1 MGNRSTFTLITIF
14 LFFCCHI
21 TWAQQVIRGKV
32 TDEQQ
37 QPLPGVTV
45 LLKGTP
51 TGTSTDTEG
60 NYTLQA
66 PNGSGTLVFSFIGY
80 ITREV
85 PVNNQAT
92 INVNL
97 ATDAKALG
105 EVVVTA
111 LGIKREER
119 ALGYATS
126 TVTAKE
132 LTEAGNTNFASA
144 LYGKAAG
151 VKITTA
157 PGGATS
163 GVNVQIR
170 GINSLQFNN
179 QPLYVVD
186 GVLIRNNN
194 ETGANGANNGGYW
207 SDQRIRGNGILDINP
222 ADIETLTVLKGASAT
237 ALYGSDAASGVIVI
251 TTKKGSKGPGL
262 GVDVNY
268 TYSMEEVAFTPKYQ
282 NVYGPG
288 YDRET
293 NLSVGGTEEGWIPV
307 DLDGDGTAES
317 VRPNFRSWAQFGPKM
332 EGQLVPWWDGSTRAF
347 SAQPDNYKDFYQTG
361 YSSIINAALS
371 NQTDKASYRLSYTR
385 NDYEGVQ
392 RGGNMN
398 RNTFNLNSTLKVS
411 DKLSADI
418 VANYVKSY
426 VKNRP
431 LQINRLTASYDGFLG
446 RSEDM
451 SVWLNNYQTSAGY
464 KYVLPAQANRNP
476 EEALAY
482 NIRPEILNFLWSQL
496 RNREEENEDRLIT
509 SATLNY
515 EIGKGFRLRGRVGND
530 FTSRSIEGRQYNEYP
545 IAFNENNSTGAYN
558 TSKGRYSTL
567 YGDALLSYTN
577 NLAQNLEVTVNGGF
591 QGRKESYRDQASGT
605 RDGLT
610 TANWFS
616 LNNSFNLPTTSASRA
631 EVTKY
636 AYLGT
641 VSLNFKDY
649 LYLEGTG
656 RQEYTSTLPP
666 ANNNYF
672 YPSVNAGFVFTDAF
686 KLPTFLS
693 YGKVRAS
700 YGVVGNA
707 PPFYQANITYS
718 QTPLQTING
727 PVPALSAKASYGNE
741 SLKAENKYEAEFG
754 LETRI
759 LNNKIGVDLSYYN
772 NKVKNQILQL
782 SLPTSTGASSRISNI
797 GEIHSYGWE
806 LALNATPI
814 SGVFNWDTRFNFA
827 LNRSKVHSLTEGL
840 DELVFYD
847 AEQSAVRVVARV
859 GETIGDIYVYPR
871 ATDAN
876 GNHIIGENGLYV
888 IDKTRYE
895 KAGNILPKV
904 VGGISNTISFKN
916 FSLDFLVD
924 YRLGGQIVSTPL
936 KYAYGAGMFENTMQY
951 RDEENGGLP
960 YYIDV
965 NSNKVLLPSHNA
977 AAPNGGTVYHDG
989 LLLDGVT
996 AEGDPNTTV
1005 VDAAYYYMNT
1015 FYWGADS
1022 WNKKGSVYDNS
1033 FVKMRELVLGYNL
1046 PAAFAQKLKFQNLR
1060 VSLVGR
1066 NLFYFWRTLENLD
1079 PEAPIGTQW
1088 YRQGI
1093 DEGSSAAT
1101 RSYGFQI
1108 NASF

>member
-1 MGNRSTFTLITIF
+1 MRNKYSSILLGVMLALCGHTA
-14 LFFCCHI
+14 
-21 TWAQQVIRGKV
+21 WAQQLIKGRV
-32 TDEQQ
+32 TDGSQ

-45 LLKGTP
+45 LLKGSS
-51 TGTSTDTEG
+51 TGTATSVDG
-60 NYTLQA
+60 SYSLQV
-66 PNGSGTLVFSFIGY
+66 PSSDGTLVFSFIGY
-80 ITREV
+80 ATKEV
-85 PVNNQAT
+85 PIGGRETVNVT
-92 INVNL
+92 L
-97 ATDAKALG
+97 AEDAKALG

-111 LGIKREER
+111 LGIAKEQR

-126 TVTAKE
+126 TVSAQEITQ
-132 LTEAGNTNFASA
+132 AGNTNFASA

-170 GINSLQFNN
+170 GINSLSFNN

-194 ETGANGANNGGYW
+194 ERGASGANNGGYW
-207 SDQRIRGNGILDINP
+207 DDQRIRGNGILDINP

-251 TTKKGSKGPGL
+251 TTKKGSQREGL

-268 TYSMEEVAFTPKYQ
+268 TYSLENVAFTPKYQ
-282 NVYGPG
+282 NTYGPG
-288 YDRET
+288 YDRAT
-293 NLSVGGTEEGWIPV
+293 NLSVGATEEGWIPV
-307 DLDGDGTAES
+307 DTDGDGVAES

-332 EGQLVPWWDGSTRAF
+332 EGQMVPWWDGTTRAY

-371 NQTDKASYRLSYTR
+371 NQTDKISYRLSYTR

-392 RGGNMN
+392 RGGKMN
-398 RNTFNLNSTLKVS
+398 RNTFNLNSTLKINDRVT
-411 DKLSADI
+411 ADV
-418 VANYVKSY
+418 VANYVNNY
-426 VKNRP
+426 IKNRP
-431 LQINRLTASYDGFLG
+431 MQINRLTASYDGFLG

-451 SVWLNNYQTSAGY
+451 SVWLNKYQTSDGY
-464 KYVLPAQANRNP
+464 KYVLPNQRDRNP

-482 NIRPEILNFLWSQL
+482 NIRPEVLNFLWNQL
-496 RNREEENEDRLIT
+496 RNREEEYEDRLIT

-515 EIGKGFRLRGRVGND
+515 DIGKGLNFRGRVGND
-530 FTSRSIEGRQYNEYP
+530 FTSRAIESRQFNEYP
-545 IAFNENNSTGAYN
+545 IAFNQNNSTGYFG
-558 TSKGRYSTL
+558 TSKGRYSTF

-577 NLAQNLEVTVNGGF
+577 NLSESLEFTVNGGF
-591 QGRKESYRDQASGT
+591 QGRRENYRDQSSGT

-641 VSLNFKDY
+641 LSLNYKDF
-649 LYLEGTG
+649 LYVEGTG
-656 RQEYTSTLPP
+656 RQEYTSTLPA

-686 KLPTFLS
+686 TLPTFLS
-693 YGKVRAS
+693 YGKIRAS

-707 PPFYQANITYS
+707 PPYYQANITYS

-727 PVPALSAKASYGNE
+727 PVPSLSAKSFYGNE

-759 LNNKIGVDLSYYN
+759 LDGKIGLDLSYYN
-772 NKVKNQILQL
+772 NRVENQILPL

-797 GEIHSYGWE
+797 GEIRSYGWE
-806 LALNATPI
+806 LALDANPV
-814 SGVFNWDTRFNFA
+814 SGAINWVTRFNFA
-827 LNRSKVHSLTEGL
+827 LNRSKVHSLNEGL
-840 DELVFYD
+840 EELVFYD
-847 AEQSAVRVVARV
+847 AEQSAVRVVAKV
-859 GETIGDIYVYPR
+859 GETIGDIFVFPR

-876 GNHIIGENGLYV
+876 GNHIIGSNGLYV

-904 VGGISNTISFKN
+904 VGGISNTLSYKN

-951 RDEENGGLP
+951 RDAENGGLP
-960 YYIDV
+960 YYIDAD
-965 NSNKVLLPSHNA
+965 NNKVLLPSHDA
-977 AAPNGGTVYHDG
+977 TAPNGGTVYHDG
-989 LLLDGVT
+989 VLLDGVT
-996 AEGDPNTTV
+996 PEGAPNTTV
-1005 VDAAYYYMNT
+1005 VDAATYYINT
-1015 FYWGADS
+1015 FYWGADA
-1022 WNKKGSVYDNS
+1022 WNAKGSVYDNS
-1033 FVKMRELVLGYNL
+1033 YVKMRELVLGYNI
-1046 PAAFAQKLKFQNLR
+1046 PKAFAQKFKLQNLR

-1101 RSYGFQI
+1101 RSYGIQI

>member
-1 MGNRSTFTLITIF
+1 M
-14 LFFCCHI
+14 
-21 TWAQQVIRGKV
+21 
-32 TDEQQ
+32 
-37 QPLPGVTV
+37 PGVTV
-45 LLKGTP
+45 LLKGTS
-51 TGTSTDTEG
+51 TGTATGVDGSYTIPVPEG
-60 NYTLQA
+60 Q
-66 PNGSGTLVFSFIGY
+66 GTLVFSFIGY
-80 ITREV
+80 TTKEV
-85 PVNNQAT
+85 AVNGRAA
-92 INVNL
+92 VDVAL
-97 ATDAKALG
+97 ADDAKALS

-111 LGIKREER
+111 LGISKEQR

-126 TVTAKE
+126 TVSAKE

-170 GINSLQFNN
+170 GINSLNFNT

-194 ETGANGANNGGYW
+194 ERGASGANNGGYW
-207 SDQRIRGNGILDINP
+207 NDQRIRGNGILDINP

-251 TTKKGSKGPGL
+251 TTKKGSERQGL

-268 TYSMEEVAFTPKYQ
+268 NYSVEQVAFTPKYQ
-282 NVYGPG
+282 NTYGPG

-293 NLSVGGTEEGWIPV
+293 NLAVGGTAEGWIPV
-307 DLDGDGTAES
+307 DTDGDGTAES
-317 VRPNFRSWAQFGPKM
+317 VRPNFRSFAQFGPKM
-332 EGQLVPWWDGSTRAF
+332 EGQMVPWWDGTMRPF
-347 SAQPDNYKDFYQTG
+347 KAQPDNYKDFYQTG

-371 NQTDKASYRLSYTR
+371 NQTDKVAYRLSYTR

-392 RGGNMN
+392 RGGEFQ
-398 RNTFNLNSTLKVS
+398 RNTLNLNSTV
-411 DKLSADI
+411 KLSERVTTDI
-418 VANYVKSY
+418 VVNYINSY

-431 LQINRLTASYDGFLG
+431 MQINRLTASYDGFLG

-451 SVWLNNYQTSAGY
+451 SVWLDKYKTSEGF
-464 KYVLPAQANRNP
+464 KYVLPNQRDRNP

-482 NIRPEILNFLWSQL
+482 NIRPEVLNFLWNQL
-496 RNREEENEDRLIT
+496 RNREEEYEDRLIT

-515 EIGKGFRLRGRVGND
+515 EITDKLRFRGRVGND
-530 FTSRSIEGRQYNEYP
+530 FTSRAIESRQYNEYP
-545 IAFNENNSTGAYN
+545 IAFNQNNSTGYFG
-558 TSKGRYSTL
+558 TSKGRYATL
-567 YGDALLSYTN
+567 YTDALLSYSDYVTED
-577 NLAQNLEVTVNGGF
+577 LEVSVNAGF
-591 QGRKESYRDQASGT
+591 QGRTENYRDQASGT

-641 VSLNFKDY
+641 LSLNYKDF
-649 LYLEGTG
+649 LYVEGTG

-686 KLPTFLS
+686 VLPTFLT
-693 YGKVRAS
+693 YGKIRAS

-707 PPFYQANITYS
+707 PPYYQANITYS
-718 QTPLQTING
+718 QNPLQTING
-727 PVPALSAKASYGNE
+727 PVPSLSAQTVFGNE

-759 LNNKIGVDLSYYN
+759 LNDKIGVDISYYN
-772 NKVKNQILQL
+772 SRVENQILGL
-782 SLPTSTGASSRISNI
+782 SLPTSTGATSRISNI

-806 LALNATPI
+806 VALNATPVTV
-814 SGVFNWDTRFNFA
+814 GAFNWDTRLNFA
-827 LNRSKVHSLTEGL
+827 FNRSKVNSLNEGL
-840 DELVFYD
+840 EELVFYD
-847 AEQSAVRVVARV
+847 AEQSAVRVVAKV
-859 GETIGDIYVYPR
+859 GETIGDIYVFPR
-871 ATDAN
+871 ARDEE
-876 GNHIIGENGLYV
+876 GNLIIGSNGLYV

-895 KAGNILPKV
+895 KAGNILPKA
-904 VGGISNTISFKN
+904 VGGISNTLSFKN
-916 FSLDFLVD
+916 LSLDFLVD

-936 KYAYGAGMFENTMQY
+936 KYATGAGMFENTLEF
-951 RDEENGGLP
+951 RDEEHGGLP
-960 YYIDV
+960 YYIDENNTKV
-965 NSNKVLLPSHNA
+965 QLPNHNSP
-977 AAPNGGTVYHDG
+977 APNGSTVYHDG
-989 LLLDGVT
+989 VLLDGVT
-996 AEGDPNTTV
+996 AEGTPNTTI
-1005 VDAAYYYMNT
+1005 VDAATYYINT
-1015 FYWGADS
+1015 FYWGADA
-1022 WNKKGSVYDNS
+1022 WNAKGSVYDNS
-1033 FVKMRELVLGYNL
+1033 YVKLREVVLGYNL
-1046 PAAFAQKLKFQNLR
+1046 PKTFAQKFKMQNLR
-1060 VSLVGR
+1060 VSVVGR

-1101 RSYGFQI
+1101 RSYGIQI

>member
-1 MGNRSTFTLITIF
+1 MRKYIT
-14 LFFCCHI
+14 LFFSVLLVFSFQMA
-21 TWAQQVIRGKV
+21 WAQQVITGKV
-32 TDEQQ
+32 TDEKQ

-45 LLKGTP
+45 LLKGTT
-51 TGTSTDTEG
+51 TGTSTDIDG
-60 NYTLQA
+60 AYSLQV
-66 PNGSGTLVFSFIGY
+66 PNGSGTLVFSFIGFLAK
-80 ITREV
+80 EV
-85 PVNNQAT
+85 PVSNRAIIDVVLVSDSKTLN
-92 INVNL
+92 
-97 ATDAKALG
+97 

-111 LGIKREER
+111 LGISKDQR

-126 TVTAKE
+126 TVSAQEITQ
-132 LTEAGNTNFASA
+132 AGNTNFASA

-170 GINSLQFNN
+170 GINSLSYNT

-194 ETGANGANNGGYW
+194 ERGASGSNNGGYW
-207 SDQRIRGNGILDINP
+207 DDQRIRGNGILDINP
-222 ADIETLTVLKGASAT
+222 SDIESLTVLKGASAT

-251 TTKKGSKGPGL
+251 TTKKGSSRQGL

-268 TYSMEEVAFTPKYQ
+268 TYNVENVAFTPKYQ
-282 NVYGPG
+282 NIYGPG
-288 YDRET
+288 YDRAT
-293 NLSVGGTEEGWIPV
+293 NASVGATEEGWIPV
-307 DLDGDGTAES
+307 DSNGDGTPDGI
-317 VRPNFRSWAQFGPKM
+317 RPNFRSWAQFGPKM
-332 EGQLVPWWDGSTRAF
+332 EGQEVYWWDGSRRNF
-347 SAQPDNYKDFYQTG
+347 NAQPDNYKEFYQTG
-361 YSSIINAALS
+361 FNSIINAALS
-371 NQTDKASYRLSYTR
+371 NQTDKATYRLSYTR

-392 RGGNMN
+392 RGGSMT
-398 RNTFNLNSTLKVS
+398 RNTFNLNSTLKIS
-411 DKLSADI
+411 NKLTADI
-418 VANYVKSY
+418 VANYVNSY

-431 LQINRLTASYDGFLG
+431 MQINRLTASYDGFLG

-451 SVWLNNYQTSAGY
+451 SVWLDKYQTSEGY
-464 KYVLPAQANRNP
+464 KYVLPAQRERNP
-476 EEALAY
+476 QEALAY

-496 RNREEENEDRLIT
+496 RNREEEFEDRIIT

-530 FTSRSIEGRQYNEYP
+530 FTNRAIESFQYNEYP
-545 IAFNENNSTGAYN
+545 IAFNQSNSTGYYG
-558 TSKGRYSTL
+558 TSKGRYATF
-567 YGDALLSYTN
+567 YGDALLSYSKDIT
-577 NLAQNLEVTVNGGF
+577 EDFEFTVNGGF
-591 QGRKESYRDQASGT
+591 QGRTENYSDQSSGT

-616 LNNSFNLPTTSASRA
+616 LNNSFNLPTTTASRA

-641 VSLNFKDY
+641 MSFNYKDF
-649 LYLEGTG
+649 LFVEGTG
-656 RQEYTSTLPP
+656 RQEYTSTLPT
-666 ANNNYF
+666 ANNSYF
-672 YPSVNAGFVFTDAF
+672 YPSVNAGFVFTDAIA
-686 KLPTFLS
+686 LPQFLS
-693 YGKVRAS
+693 YGKLRAS

-707 PPFYQANITYS
+707 PPYYRANITYS

-727 PVPALSAKASYGNE
+727 PVPSLSSNREYGNE
-741 SLKAENKYEAEFG
+741 SLVAENKYEKEFG
-754 LETRI
+754 LDTKI
-759 LNNKIGVDLSYYN
+759 LNGLIGVDLSYYTSR
-772 NKVKNQILQL
+772 VKNQILPL
-782 SLPTSTGASSRISNI
+782 ALPTSVGAGNRISNI
-797 GEIHSYGWE
+797 GEIQSYGWE
-806 LALNATPI
+806 LALNAEPI
-814 SGVFNWDTRFNFA
+814 TSAAFNWTTRFNFA
-827 LNRSKVHSLTEGL
+827 INRSKVNSLTDGL
-840 DELVFYD
+840 EEIVFYD

-859 GETIGDIYVYPR
+859 GETIGDIYVFPR

-876 GNHIIGENGLYV
+876 GNHIIGSNGLYV

-904 VGGISNTISFKN
+904 VGGFSNTMSFKN

-951 RDEENGGLP
+951 RDEANGGLP
-960 YYIDV
+960 YYMDGTT
-965 NSNKVLLPSHNA
+965 KVLLPSHNA
-977 AAPNGGTVYHDG
+977 TAPNGSTVYHDG
-989 LLLDGVT
+989 VLLEGVT
-996 AEGDPNTTV
+996 AEGETNTTV

-1015 FYWGADS
+1015 FYWGADA
-1022 WNKKGSVYDNS
+1022 WNAKGSVYDNS
-1033 FVKMRELVLGYNL
+1033 YVKMRELVLGYNL
-1046 PAAFAQKLKFQNLR
+1046 PQSFAQKMKFQNLR

-1079 PEAPIGTQW
+1079 PEAPIGSQW

-1101 RSYGFQI
+1101 RSIGFQI